1 MPKKAPS
8 PKPSSSGSISES
20 DVRVQ
25 FSISLLESEKAKKED
40 KTPKKSINLR
50 ETISIPIIKKANLV
64 SRQNAIKFE
73 DQKSIH
79 SDPFQMAESHDPEAS
94 KILKILTKN
103 NIDELRKPLEDFGPV

>member
-1 MPKKAPS
+1 MSRSPNLDRRKPRLLSLFGSSEEHSDNENLVEIGCESANALPEDKSVALMPKKIPS

-50 ETISIPIIKKANLV
+50 ETISIPIIRRANQV
-64 SRQNAIKFE
+64 S
-73 DQKSIH
+73 
-79 SDPFQMAESHDPEAS
+79 
-94 KILKILTKN
+94 
-103 NIDELRKPLEDFGPV
+103 